1 MILNK
6 FVFDM
11 KVNNNNFV
19 FDNLCTCM
27 KVNNNKISYVD
38 YLFDYRI
45 VLRGSIHIFLLIF
58 DCHGYVP

>member
-38 YLFDYRI
+38 YLFNYRI
-45 VLRGSIHIFLLIF
+45 VWF
-58 DCHGYVP
+58 